1 MTCVKD
7 IEMDNQGRL
16 RKIAVESI
24 RWLGFLAS
32 MSIAVIVLLFPS
44 DWTGS
49 QPGGMDIALIV
60 GFVFV
65 PTILAAF
72 LSLARRY
79 WLLTL
84 PALCS
89 VVWCFYFSLKEDPP
103 RWLAVLILSTA
114 LMLIVPFLSW
124 LLRSKKRAESEQ

>member
-1 MTCVKD
+1 
-7 IEMDNQGRL
+7 MDNQGKL
-16 RKIAVESI
+16 HKIAVESI

-44 DWTGS
+44 DWIGS
-49 QPGGMDIALIV
+49 HPGGMDIALIV

-65 PTILAAF
+65 PTILSAV

-89 VVWCFYFSLKEDPP
+89 VVWCFYFCLKEYPP
-103 RWLAVLILSTA
+103 RWLVVLILSTVV
-114 LMLIVPFLSW
+114 MLIVPFLSW
-124 LLRSKKRAESEQ
+124 VLRLKKRAEADLQ